1 MVNDCKVRGKRIKTF
16 FRIPRIHIEYMAK
29 SLSKFTKRSMTVPW
43 YFLLSSINS
52 LFYYNNK
59 TSMSSMQVQR
69 SAIYAFLIPFSGSN
83 YMSKT
88 ALNSQREAFEILI
101 YIQWISKYFCALIWG
116 YKVEYLWLNV
126 NAPRQKRD
134 PEHIIHETRFC
145 PLLPRDI

>member
-1 MVNDCKVRGKRIKTF
+1 
-16 FRIPRIHIEYMAK
+16 
-29 SLSKFTKRSMTVPW
+29 
-43 YFLLSSINS
+43 
-52 LFYYNNK
+52 
-59 TSMSSMQVQR
+59 MSSMQVQR
-69 SAIYAFLIPFSGSN
+69 SAIHAFLIPFPVLI
-83 YMSKT
+83 MSEA